1 MKRNRIPLAFCAL
14 FIAHFANAQDQQSP
28 TTSDEATA
36 AAPQAQQ
43 AGVEVVFPAV
53 ADVVDEALRDIED
66 AQLTPDQISRVKKMM
81 LEREMET
88 SSPYVNQP
96 TPVTRTLAVS
106 LDPGVSPP
114 VVRLSRGQLSSIVF
128 SDYNGSPWLI
138 ESVHLNRDSFCD
150 QGNCGGAGQG
160 AQNTQ
165 PKPTNILT
173 IEPKKIAAYGNVSVT
188 MRGLATPVIFIL
200 TTAQDEIDMRID
212 AKIPGRNPDSMDAIA
227 ITNAP
232 SLDSDLMY
240 FLDGVPPADAQPIK
254 VIGMESV
261 NAWLYK
267 NSMYVRAAAD
277 AQYPAFINAAK
288 STSGLSVYRYAK
300 FEESIT
306 FLRGGKAIT
315 IFLEKR
321 GN

>member
-1 MKRNRIPLAFCAL
+1 MKKNRIPLAFCAL
-14 FIAHFANAQDQQSP
+14 FLAHFANAQDQQTSA
-28 TTSDEATA
+28 TTDPAG
-36 AAPQAQQ
+36 APQTQQ

-53 ADVVDEALRDIED
+53 ADVVDEAVHEIED
-66 AQLTPDQISRVKKMM
+66 AQLTPEQIARVKKMM
-81 LEREMET
+81 LERETET
-88 SSPYVNQP
+88 ASPYVSQP
-96 TPVTRTLAVS
+96 TPITRTLAVS

-128 SDYNGSPWLI
+128 SDYNGSPWII
-138 ESVHLNRDSFCD
+138 ESVHLNRESFCD

-160 AQNTQ
+160 AQTTQ
-165 PKPTNILT
+165 SKPTNILT

-200 TTAQDEIDMRID
+200 TTAQAEIDMRID
-212 AKIPGRNPDSMDAIA
+212 AKIPGRNPDSIDAIA
-227 ITNAP
+227 VTNAP

-240 FLDGVPPADAQPIK
+240 FLDGVPPSDAQPIK
-254 VIGMESV
+254 VIGLESV
-261 NAWLYK
+261 DAWFYK

-277 AQYPAFINAAK
+277 AQYPAYKNAAK
-288 STSGLSVYRYAK
+288 STSGLSVYRYAQ
-300 FEESIT
+300 FHESIT